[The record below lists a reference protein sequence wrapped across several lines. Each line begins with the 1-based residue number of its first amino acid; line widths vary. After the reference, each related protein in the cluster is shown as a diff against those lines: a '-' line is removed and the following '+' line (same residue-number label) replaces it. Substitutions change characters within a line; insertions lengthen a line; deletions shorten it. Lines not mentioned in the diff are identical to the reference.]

1 MKDSVKITVIAAG
14 FKDANKKNIHQKQS
28 FLPKTW
34 KAGREIPDE
43 PVQQALPNVVHQV
56 QQRGS
61 GFVLTNPKLKKETRK
76 AELKKADSVSPT
88 RQVSATA
95 EAFRWTRNEKFF
107 DNRKA
112 GKSTPT
118 IVT

>member
-1 MKDSVKITVIAAG
+1 LCPALDAG
-14 FKDANKKNIHQKQS
+14 FFIFWGLYLKETR
-28 FLPKTW
+28 KTELEGEVAW
-34 KAGREIPDE
+34 
-43 PVQQALPNVVHQV
+43 V
-56 QQRGS
+56 S
-61 GFVLTNPKLKKETRK
+61 GFVLTNP
-76 AELKKADSVSPT
+76 ELKKADSVSPT

-95 EAFRWTRNEKFF
+95 EAFRWTRNETFF

>member
-61 GFVLTNPKLKKETRK
+61 GFVLTNPESNNVREVSQDVPSDDLDVPTFLRRQAQK
-76 AELKKADSVSPT
+76 A
-88 RQVSATA
+88 
-95 EAFRWTRNEKFF
+95 
-107 DNRKA
+107 
-112 GKSTPT
+112 
-118 IVT
+118 